1 MGCFAFKKNQEKI
14 IACHVSSLCGLD
26 HSKGND
32 TAKPDIL

>member
-1 MGCFAFKKNQEKI
+1 MGCFAFKKNPEKI
-14 IACHVSSLCGLD
+14 IACGLD

>member
-1 MGCFAFKKNQEKI
+1 MGSFAFKKIQKKI
-14 IACHVSSLCGLD
+14 IACGLD